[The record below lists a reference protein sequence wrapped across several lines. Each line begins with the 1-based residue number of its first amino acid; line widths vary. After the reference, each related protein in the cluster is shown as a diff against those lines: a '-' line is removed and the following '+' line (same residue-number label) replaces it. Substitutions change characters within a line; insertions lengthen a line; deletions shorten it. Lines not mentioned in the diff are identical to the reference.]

1 MLVFLLFFSTGEV
14 SVSRQYLGMFG
25 TCAKMP
31 VIFLMIVIVLVGD
44 GFCVPASDDV
54 SLEAKKDAGPFV
66 ISDVVHSHVSKLGP
80 PQMRKSMNG
89 VQMQITAASA
99 EAQKHVKQGFALV
112 HAQWNFEAYR
122 HFAAALAVDS
132 DCLMAYAGVSL
143 ALVQPFNEYADCR
156 RAAVL
161 KMLDLCDA
169 DKAHMGQGKPARF
182 SASERGFAEAIA
194 ALVSQDPKRAAD
206 MFLQVAKDDPKCIQ
220 ARLIALFLSRGGY
233 NVANEP
239 SQDRLEALRQ
249 AQMLME
255 QYPDNWMIM
264 GFWLMIN
271 AEAPFSVV
279 DIKQEILP
287 HARYLVKNCPSI
299 PTWQHALGHFEWRAG
314 NYLLAERA
322 FRRAAQLYEGW
333 MHDQKID
340 INDCEGYVKSQ
351 CYLANTLY
359 QRDDF
364 AGAMEIAM
372 SLRSLKLD
380 VSRPRSAGNQI
391 ILWRAYHLPA
401 RLYIA
406 ADNDADLARA
416 LNSLPPK
423 EEMIDLV
430 NHPVFPT
437 LAGVYVEALAAYIGS
452 RMAIGDQKIEE
463 AKEMRGMTL
472 RGLIKK
478 LARVVNG
485 AMMSADFT
493 HYFNAGSSL
502 AIYDM
507 ELAGLIAAAGDEGTR
522 ATALNHFMSARDKQ
536 GVPSLMMPPLVLS
549 AMENRIGDHYYSIGR
564 HANAY
569 EAYYQGL
576 ERYPH
581 NMASLVGLQQSL
593 IKLGQSEEAQR
604 VRQHIELVKKKAQ

>member
-1 MLVFLLFFSTGEV
+1 MTVT
-14 SVSRQYLGMFG
+14 
-25 TCAKMP
+25 
-31 VIFLMIVIVLVGD
+31 FLMIVLMGE
-44 GFCVPASDDV
+44 GFCVPASEGV
-54 SLEAKKDAGPFV
+54 SPEMKQAAVPLAIGSA
-66 ISDVVHSHVSKLGP
+66 VHSRVSKLGP
-80 PQMRKSMNG
+80 PRMMKSMNG
-89 VQMQITAASA
+89 VQMPITAATA

-122 HFAAALAVDS
+122 HFAAALAADP

-169 DKAHMGQGKPARF
+169 DKTQIKQGKPARF
-182 SASERGFAEAIA
+182 SASERGFSEAIA
-194 ALVSQDPKRAAD
+194 ALVSQNPESAAA
-206 MFLQVAKDDPKCIQ
+206 MFLQLAKDDPLCIQ
-220 ARLIALFLSRGGY
+220 AKLIALFLNRGGY

-239 SQDRLEALRQ
+239 SQERLEALRQ
-249 AQMLME
+249 AQLLME
-255 QYPDNWMIM
+255 KYPDNWMVM

-287 HARYLVKNCPSI
+287 HARYLVKNCPSV

-322 FRRAAQLYEGW
+322 FRRAAQLYEEW
-333 MHDQKID
+333 MHDQKVD
-340 INDCEGYVKSQ
+340 LNDCEGYVKSQ
-351 CYLANTLY
+351 CYLANTLF

-364 AGAMEIAM
+364 AGAMKVAM

-380 VSRPRSAGNQI
+380 ISRPRSAGNQI
-391 ILWRAYHLPA
+391 VLWRAYHLPA

-452 RMAIGDQKIEE
+452 RMAIGDQKVEA
-463 AKEMRGMTL
+463 AKEMRVITL

-522 ATALNHFMSARDKQ
+522 STALNHFMSARDKQ

-549 AMENRIGDHYYSIGR
+549 AMENRIGDHYHSTGR

-581 NMASLVGLQQSL
+581 NMVSLVGLQQSL
-593 IKLGQSEEAQR
+593 INLGQVEEAQR